1 MTWFGPEGELK
12 YGNALEKANFDALFG
27 APNGQKAKKAKDGS
41 AAPAA
46 DRAAQGS
53 EGKPEGEEKPAEGDG
68 NPAEGGEKPVEG
80 DGKPAEGE
88 AAAAEISEEQ
98 KLQEALRVA
107 HERGV
112 PAVVVFGSREAK
124 DTEKLL
130 ATLDQ
135 NMKEGKA
142 DYIFV
147 DTDRLD
153 PNSELGQV
161 ARRSEEKGLG
171 LGDDGKAD
179 MAFSGVYKVEQGADG
194 QYHLGNSVATFW
206 GGRTEIAGI
215 MNDQLQY
222 ATRAVPGG
230 GTQPADR
237 LPPAPGADSK
247 KPDADGTPANPDA
260 QTDAQRAEAE
270 SKAKAE
276 AEARAEEAKAKA
288 ERDAAEAARAKEI
301 SERQYS
307 MPEWKE
313 GWSKFLERAG
323 MEAGPM
329 KDLADKFGQQVLSGQ
344 FDGKEL
350 AGLMGKVEG
359 LERGG
364 AAQMLSQVNQ
374 ELQDN
379 GVSIRATQKDGK
391 IESLEMKSA
400 DGKLSISV
408 DQNGNVSARNDM
420 VSTGES
426 PEQISLRLAKK
437 VEADACP

>member
-1 MTWFGPEGELK
+1 M
-12 YGNALEKANFDALFG
+12 
-27 APNGQKAKKAKDGS
+27 
-41 AAPAA
+41 
-46 DRAAQGS
+46 
-53 EGKPEGEEKPAEGDG
+53 
-68 NPAEGGEKPVEG
+68 
-80 DGKPAEGE
+80 
-88 AAAAEISEEQ
+88 
-98 KLQEALRVA
+98 
-107 HERGV
+107 

-161 ARRSEEKGLG
+161 ARRSEEKGQG
-171 LGDDGKAD
+171 LGADGKAD
-179 MAFSGVYKVEQGADG
+179 MAFTGVYKVEQGADG
-194 QYHLGNSVATFW
+194 KYHLGNSVATFW
-206 GGRTEIAGI
+206 GGRPEIAAI
-215 MNDQLQY
+215 MNDQLKY
-222 ATRAVPGG
+222 ATRAVPEG
-230 GTQPADR
+230 GTKPSDR
-237 LPPAPGADSK
+237 LPPAPGADAK
-247 KPDADGTPANPDA
+247 NPDAKNPDADGTPPNPDA
-260 QTDAQRAEAE
+260 QTDAERAQADA
-270 SKAKAE
+270 KAKAE

-313 GWSKFLERAG
+313 GWSKFLDRAG

-329 KDLADKFGQQVLSGQ
+329 KDLADKFGQQMLSGQ

-350 AGLMGKVEG
+350 AGLMSKVEG

-400 DGKLSISV
+400 DGKLSVLV
-408 DQNGNVSARNDM
+408 DQNGNVSARNDE

-437 VEADACP
+437 IEADACP

>member
-1 MTWFGPEGELK
+1 M
-12 YGNALEKANFDALFG
+12 
-27 APNGQKAKKAKDGS
+27 
-41 AAPAA
+41 
-46 DRAAQGS
+46 
-53 EGKPEGEEKPAEGDG
+53 
-68 NPAEGGEKPVEG
+68 
-80 DGKPAEGE
+80 
-88 AAAAEISEEQ
+88 
-98 KLQEALRVA
+98 
-107 HERGV
+107 
-112 PAVVVFGSREAK
+112 VFGSRQAK

-161 ARRSEEKGLG
+161 ARRSEERGLG
-171 LGDDGKAD
+171 LGEDGKSD
-179 MAFSGVYKVEQGADG
+179 LAFTGVYKVEKGADG

-206 GGRTEIAGI
+206 GGRPEISAI
-215 MNDQLQY
+215 MNDQLKY
-222 ATRAVPGG
+222 ATRTVPGDG
-230 GTQPADR
+230 SQPDR
-237 LPPAPGADSK
+237 LPPAPGADAGR
-247 KPDADGTPANPDA
+247 PGADITPPNPDA
-260 QTDAQRAEAE
+260 PPQTDAEKAQAAAN
-270 SKAKAE
+270 AKAE
-276 AEARAEEAKAKA
+276 AEARAQAAKDQA
-288 ERDAAEAARAKEI
+288 EREAAEAQRAKEI

-313 GWSKFLERAG
+313 GWSKFLDRAG

-329 KDLADKFGQQVLSGQ
+329 RDLADKFGQQMLSGQ

-350 AGLMGKVEG
+350 AGLMAKVEG
-359 LERGG
+359 LDRGG

-400 DGKLSISV
+400 DGKLSVLV

-437 VEADACP
+437 IEADACP